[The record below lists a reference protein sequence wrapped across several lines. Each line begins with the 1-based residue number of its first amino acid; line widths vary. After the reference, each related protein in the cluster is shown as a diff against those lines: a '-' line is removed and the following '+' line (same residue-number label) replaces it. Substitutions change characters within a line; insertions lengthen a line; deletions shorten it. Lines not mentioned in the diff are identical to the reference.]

1 MKLLV
6 ARIAMVATAAFT
18 LMTVSGCSSSGSAF
32 AGSWGTDSPG
42 QPSLSIQPDGT
53 FSGTDGCNRLMGKGT
68 ASGDTFDFG
77 TFASTMMWCEG
88 VTTWL
93 NLASTAKIDGTKLVV
108 FQSTGEQIGTLA
120 KQ

>member
-1 MKLLV
+1 MKLRV
-6 ARIAMVATAAFT
+6 ARIALLASAAFALT
-18 LMTVSGCSSSGSAF
+18 AVAGCSSSRSAF
-32 AGSWGTDSPG
+32 TGSWGEDAPG

-68 ASGDTFDFG
+68 GSGDTFNFG
-77 TFASTMMWCEG
+77 TFASTRMACDG

-93 NLASTAKIDGTKLVV
+93 NLASTAKLNGAILVV
-108 FQSTGEQIGTLA
+108 FKSTGAQIGTLA